1 MRVARLNTAGID
13 CFASWLDKLK
23 IDPAIESPD
32 SLLSDPAHIDVLDQ
46 EIDVEIRCFVS
57 RFDAAEYFFNKFATA
72 GLDNV
77 ETDRGL
83 WTWLSL
89 FYINAVCPADSSG
102 ERKPRESA
110 RYILDPTNYQRY
122 YRHLLAGPYR
132 IYRAYHDDPKIAL
145 SFLCQPLSKFGDV
158 VEQLASRQEL
168 VTNRGVVSLVTKLY
182 VDHMTGK
189 LKRGAGGKSAG
200 SPRRL
205 SDILDQ
211 FDLTWDLYTATS
223 DELLKVLPREFNK
236 FKDRA

>member
-1 MRVARLNTAGID
+1 MRIARLNKAGID
-13 CFASWLDKLK
+13 CFSSWLEKLK
-23 IDPAIESPD
+23 TDPTIEPPN
-32 SLLSDPAHIDVLDQ
+32 SLISDPAFIDMLDQ
-46 EIDVEIRCFVS
+46 EIDVEIRDFVS
-57 RFDAAEYFFNKFATA
+57 RFDAAEYFFNKFANT
-72 GLDNV
+72 GLDNL
-77 ETDRGL
+77 EIDRGL

-102 ERKPRESA
+102 ARKPRESA

-132 IYRAYHDDPKIAL
+132 IYRAYHDDPRIAL

-168 VTNRGVVSLVTKLY
+168 VTNRGVVSLATKLY
-182 VDHMTGK
+182 VDRATGQ

-223 DELLKVLPREFNK
+223 DELIKVLPSEFKK